1 MRNAPND
8 YLHIEDNV
16 MTNSREAYN
25 LNKYGDFTKNHAKCS
40 VLTIL
45 RGLSCKKSGV
55 LGIEAPHTCLW
66 EDIREYSVI
75 RKPRINYLVHL
86 TADFWIR

>member
-16 MTNSREAYN
+16 MREAYN
-25 LNKYGDFTKNHAKCS
+25 LKKYGDFTKNHAKCS

-55 LGIEAPHTCLW
+55 LGIKAPHIHVYGKIYAN
-66 EDIREYSVI
+66 IR
-75 RKPRINYLVHL
+75 
-86 TADFWIR
+86 